1 MKHQDPSEFVAYF
14 SRIRQ
19 RTDAVVRCIPREHI
33 EWSLRAG
40 RFTFGDIVRHLAS
53 IERFMYA
60 ENACGRPSRYP
71 GHGRELADGYD
82 AVLDYFARLHGEAM
96 EIFSGLTAADF
107 NGTCM
112 TPGGAEI
119 RVWKWLRAMI
129 EHEIHHR
136 AQIYVYLGILGVTTP
151 PLFGLTSEQVRA
163 VSVGEGAPNLAPDDL
178 RDRQLVS
185 RGRTGDVE

>member
-1 MKHQDPSEFVAYF
+1 MELHDPSDYVAYF

-33 EWSLRAG
+33 EWSLQAG
-40 RFTFGDIVRHLAS
+40 RFTLGDIVRHLAS

-82 AVLDYFARLHGEAM
+82 AVLDYFARLHSESL
-96 EIFSGLTAADF
+96 EIFSGLTGADF
-107 NGTCM
+107 KGTCR
-112 TPGGAEI
+112 TPDGAQI

-136 AQIYVYLGILGVTTP
+136 AQIYVYLGVLGVTTP

-163 VSVGEGAPNLAPDDL
+163 VSVDENSANPLLAAVP
-178 RDRQLVS
+178 S
-185 RGRTGDVE
+185 

>member
-1 MKHQDPSEFVAYF
+1 MGLQDPSEFIAYF

-19 RTDAVVRCIPREHI
+19 RTEAVVRCIPRERI
-33 EWSLRAG
+33 EWSLQAG
-40 RFTFGDIVRHLAS
+40 RFTLGDIVRHLAS
-53 IERFMYA
+53 IERLMYA
-60 ENACGRPSRYP
+60 ENARGRPSRYP

-82 AVLDYFARLHGEAM
+82 AVLDYFARLHRESM
-96 EIFSGLTAADF
+96 EIFSALTVADF
-107 NGTCM
+107 NGKCM

-136 AQIYVYLGILGVTTP
+136 AQIYVYLGVLGVTTT

-163 VSVGEGAPNLAPDDL
+163 VSVEEDASNLVLGDL
-178 RDRQLVS
+178 QQ
-185 RGRTGDVE
+185 

>member
-1 MKHQDPSEFVAYF
+1 MANQNPSEFISYF
-14 SRIRQ
+14 TRIRQ
-19 RTDAVVRCIPREHI
+19 RTDAVVRCIPRERI
-33 EWSLRAG
+33 EWSLQAG

-60 ENACGRPSRYP
+60 ENARGRPSRYP

-96 EIFSGLTAADF
+96 EIFSALTVAEF
-107 NGTCM
+107 NGTCR

-136 AQIYVYLGILGVTTP
+136 AQIYVYLGVLGVATP

-163 VSVGEGAPNLAPDDL
+163 ESVDEPAPKIVAPGT
-178 RDRQLVS
+178 Q
-185 RGRTGDVE
+185 

>member
-1 MKHQDPSEFVAYF
+1 
-14 SRIRQ
+14 
-19 RTDAVVRCIPREHI
+19 VRCIPPERI
-33 EWSLRAG
+33 EWSLQTG
-40 RFTFGDIVRHLAS
+40 RFTLGDIVRRLAS

-82 AVLDYFARLHGEAM
+82 AVLDYFARLHSEAM
-96 EIFSGLTAADF
+96 EIFSGLTVADF
-107 NGTCM
+107 NCACM
-112 TPGGAEI
+112 TPAGVEI

-129 EHEIHHR
+129 EHETHHR

-163 VSVGEGAPNLAPDDL
+163 VSVDESAPNLAPGDL
-178 RDRQLVS
+178 RNRQRVS
-185 RGRTGDVE
+185 RGRTGDLE